1 MMKGDWGPN
10 ACMVIAILAGMLPVS
25 VAQAD
30 SWDPADND
38 AAGASVLP
46 APTATPALHGPHT
59 MGEPMDYEDWFIL
72 PLEAGTRY
80 ALTPEDASG
89 AVLPMD
95 VIIGGV
101 VLQAPHYFTPV
112 CTDTYYVRLL
122 GSGVWREYDFHY
134 AIANP
139 TPEMLDAWDASD
151 DLPGGATVL
160 PAPTWAWQ
168 SHGPH
173 LREGI
178 DWFTVTLRAGDTV
191 AFQTLNERCG
201 YLYRATDVEGA
212 CEADLLV
219 ASSFFLGPSGI
230 EEGATL
236 TYVPESDG
244 VYYLQLTDNCAADED
259 FDDPY
264 TLRYRAIPPH
274 TADQDRNG
282 HIALTELLRVIQF
295 YNVGGLHCAA
305 SPAATEDGYA
315 PGAGDYSGCEP
326 HASDYAGGADW
337 QIALSEV
344 LRVIQFFNAG
354 GVMACPFED
363 TEDGYCPGA

>member
-30 SWDPADND
+30 SWDPADD
-38 AAGASVLP
+38 SAAGATVLP
-46 APTATPALHGPHT
+46 APTETPALHGPHT
-59 MGEPMDYEDWFIL
+59 MGEPGDYTDWFAL

-80 ALTPEDASG
+80 VVRAQDTTGD
-89 AVLPMD
+89 VLLMD
-95 VIIGGV
+95 VAVGLLI
-101 VLQAPHYFTPV
+101 LQYPYYFTPM
-112 CTDTYYVRLL
+112 CTDTYRVQII
-122 GSGVWREYDFHY
+122 GSGLDVNYDFHY

-139 TPEMLDAWDASD
+139 APEMLDAWDASD

-178 DWFTVTLRAGDTV
+178 DWFTLTLRAGDTV
-191 AFQTLNERCG
+191 AFHTPENRCG
-201 YLYRATDVEGA
+201 HLYTAADVQGA
-212 CEADLLV
+212 CEVDL
-219 ASSFFLGPSGI
+219 P
-230 EEGATL
+230 ATL
-236 TYVPESDG
+236 AFLAPWGNGLGARLTWVPESDG

-274 TADQDRNG
+274 TADQNRDG
-282 HIALTELLRVIQF
+282 HITLTELLRVIQF
-295 YNVGGLHCAA
+295 YNVGGLHCAP
-305 SPAATEDGYA
+305 SPVSTEDGYA
-315 PGAGDYSGCEP
+315 PGAGGDSGCEA

-337 QIALSEV
+337 HIALSEV

-354 GVMACPFED
+354 GVTACPFED